1 MNGVL
6 LPLLRQ
12 REESKSC
19 RSKKQ
24 QVKDRYRSADVRP
37 QQRTE
42 RSGIPRFR
50 GGQAS
55 VVGNMSFS
63 MTDCAFGKM
72 IAV

>member
-24 QVKDRYRSADVRP
+24 QVKDRYRSTDVRP

-42 RSGIPRFR
+42 RGEIHRFKSGQSSVR
-50 GGQAS
+50 GK
-55 VVGNMSFS
+55 MSFS
-63 MTDCAFGKM
+63 LTDCAFGKK